1 MRRGF
6 EKARRTSDS
15 EGKGTGQDGRMGRR
29 EGGEERKE
37 VKKTLRSNQVKDKED
52 EG

>member
-15 EGKGTGQDGRMGRR
+15 EGKGTGQDGRIGRR
-29 EGGEERKE
+29 REVRREKE
-37 VKKTLRSNQVKDKED
+37 VKKTLRGNQVKDKED